1 MESSAPDAGTSATP
15 LQNSLRF
22 MIHPHCW
29 HLLTDLGITKMAFPA
44 TNLEKKLTIQAALV
58 LGISESPVHSCRG
71 APPGNRTPIKSFLN
85 IVQTHRVRTDHFAP
99 HCTPISLCI
108 NRAGSNI

>member
-29 HLLTDLGITKMAFPA
+29 DLLSDLYVAKMAFPEK
-44 TNLEKKLTIQAALV
+44 NLEKKLTV
-58 LGISESPVHSCRG
+58 
-71 APPGNRTPIKSFLN
+71 
-85 IVQTHRVRTDHFAP
+85 
-99 HCTPISLCI
+99 
-108 NRAGSNI
+108 

>member
-1 MESSAPDAGTSATP
+1 
-15 LQNSLRF
+15 

-44 TNLEKKLTIQAALV
+44 KNLEKKLTIQAALV

-71 APPGNRTPIKSFLN
+71 AASR
-85 IVQTHRVRTDHFAP
+85 
-99 HCTPISLCI
+99 
-108 NRAGSNI
+108 